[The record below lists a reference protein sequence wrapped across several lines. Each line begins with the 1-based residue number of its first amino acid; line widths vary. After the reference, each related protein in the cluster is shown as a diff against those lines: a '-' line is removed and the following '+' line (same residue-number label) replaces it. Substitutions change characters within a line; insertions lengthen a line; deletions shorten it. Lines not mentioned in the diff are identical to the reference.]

1 MDVYF
6 KIMFISSFL
15 NVIIAIVNQKVK
27 VLARL
32 WWISLFIFII
42 TFILKIISL

>member
-27 VLARL
+27 VLSRL

>member
-1 MDVYF
+1 MDIYF

-15 NVIIAIVNQKVK
+15 NVIIAIVNQK